1 MASQAVSGVPGDAGA
16 LQMDEIAQ
24 CIQLVP
30 EKTMLEISK
39 GPLGRFMQS
48 CDDLQKV
55 SCVWQ
60 SLLKTFATASTSHS
74 HTSVAC
80 NTLSAFLDAA
90 RISKCEGTRQLVL
103 SRETWL
109 SVFDVFL
116 IRFKDGK
123 PKPMKQLLESLV
135 TLLSKNLAEDDRQ
148 FIKSRI
154 INATVPSIVL
164 NERRSQLKACLVTLE
179 ILVRKNTL
187 SPIELIAMVQAWL
200 QGNAGRWV
208 PLFQEDCKA
217 LSIDVSQFSE
227 RSSDDGLDNPGS
239 QRTAAEVLVLALMAQ
254 AKSFELAAGPGDT
267 MTAFFLKVKALPQT
281 SYSREYVQSLLS
293 VWVAPVRH
301 IILQNMNLLEPMS
314 SYFLH
319 PLFSIDPVGFRG
331 FLNQLPLE
339 NLLTGDMH
347 DAPVDE
353 LSLLFASLQMA
364 KKIGLVHE
372 DHTSPKGPAAKNG
385 AGDEGLIL
393 KSEVIGQ
400 FLFHREFS
408 IRIAALSLLI
418 TANATTK
425 PFSSATMRAILKGL
439 PSLHA
444 ESDAYSRGEILS
456 IIRKL
461 IPRLKGGIM
470 SSEQNWAEVMASAN
484 KKQPPNYARDDP
496 ETQACLAEYLEF
508 LKTDL
513 QPTASYP
520 RHITSLKTLILLL
533 ESGLDARFEGSIV
546 SKNEGNFTKWRF
558 NVEVFEPSLLRLLV
572 DLLLDPFEEVRARS
586 LSIVNLF
593 PRNLLLGDGIQLG
606 SSASDKAQLLSA
618 LSTAE
623 QMASRT
629 SRADYADT
637 VARLYHILFCAAQR
651 STSGASQWWETKTG
665 VVDTILKRLEAKLS
679 LSGAIVKYH
688 LRDAPLH
695 GHVSALRYIVAM
707 TDFHI
712 LISDPESPNPENWR
726 STHARIVFV
735 CDKIWNE
742 VKPVLCI
749 DSPEGHSDEPAEGL
763 SVGPKDILS
772 YSWRALRESSLL
784 LHATLANSTYGP
796 QGLSGLTYEDY
807 EKIGTTSFTQLA
819 ELRHR
824 GAFSTVS
831 QTFATCCLRCGQS
844 GNAEISELPN
854 RWYQDA
860 RKIIFEAASKLTR
873 RSAGLPALIT
883 GIVSAKP
890 GGPLF
895 QKIVDDL
902 HEISHLPASHDSDKQ
917 DLELPQ
923 VHAMNCLKDIFTN
936 NKFGAFTEAF
946 IMPALTLSAERIGS
960 PIWALRNCG
969 LMLFRALLT
978 RICRTGTGL
987 GFGGKS
993 GSEPGAR
1000 VSFQKYPGLIQLLST
1015 LLTEEDTRN
1024 IADQDDHSIVT
1035 ERVFPALELI
1045 AEKVPNVYDVDDSLI
1060 LGLVKTQFSSPV
1072 WGIREHAAR
1081 VYASILNRSDIIKDI
1096 KSLVDADAQSKSQDL
1111 LHGKA
1116 LCVQYALRR
1125 FALVSNSL
1133 WNGMLACTEATTDF
1147 IDAELD
1153 HVEELSFFMKHL
1165 FAVLF
1170 PLAESP
1176 FVATTLVETLT
1187 ESVVKSFESGA
1198 DKTLFATLNDIF
1210 DTHALYDIVDFIFD
1224 SSHPSWKSLSTTR
1237 AASLLRRAL
1246 SWAAVLRILGT
1257 DQSNEELESFIL
1269 KVSCF
1274 DANVG
1279 AWLLEQLQETFGQNA
1294 ANRNILLRLYSV
1306 VILGA
1311 YPEDVKSSAI
1321 DSLASCLESVLDFGS
1336 DSFGGIVLPWE
1347 ALDRQINPGPAAPI
1361 WNRVR
1366 SDAELRLQG
1375 CLLAAKVLANQCQ
1388 SLQEDVTRWVIKLR
1402 FAMQEETEFT
1412 TRHAAVSSLTAFGRV
1427 LRSPGK
1433 APLAETFF
1441 LEPYLILYDML
1452 NDDDE
1457 ELRDL
1462 AALTASWVLS
1472 YSSVASFKAVTLS
1485 PFNASQL
1492 LSEFVVDNYAG
1503 SPLLC
1508 NRVIR
1513 YITGQESRIGGSTQ
1527 RKRQTPVS
1535 DLISEYMKESTTL
1548 FEEEKQNL
1556 FIDEVREVNRWS
1568 GQLLKLAAGSYD
1580 DRLTR
1585 SVCQW
1590 VSDGLSY
1597 LIELAVNGS
1606 GPGKDGFLGWTTKPE
1621 TFTLGVRLIELAG
1634 VMASPGFPA
1643 SKNLGGDEQILKE
1656 KLQLLYMHG
1665 KAVSLHVDWLS
1676 RIQRAVDAS

>member
-1 MASQAVSGVPGDAGA
+1 MTSQAVSGVPGDAGS

-48 CDDLQKV
+48 CDDIEKV
-55 SCVWQ
+55 NCVWQ
-60 SLLKTFATASTSHS
+60 SLLKTFATASISHA

-90 RISKCEGTRQLVL
+90 RISKCEGTRRLVL

-109 SVFDVFL
+109 SVFEVFL

-148 FIKSRI
+148 FIKSRV

-179 ILVRKNTL
+179 ILVRKNAI
-187 SPIELIAMVQAWL
+187 SPIELITMVQNWL
-200 QGNAGRWV
+200 QENAGRWV

-227 RSSDDGLDNPGS
+227 RTPNDGSDSLGS
-239 QRTAAEVLVLALMAQ
+239 QRTAAEVFVLALMAQ

-267 MTAFFLKVKALPQT
+267 MTAFFLKVKSLPQT

-301 IILQNMNLLEPMS
+301 VILQNMHLLEPMS

-319 PLFSIDPVGFRG
+319 PLFSIDPAGFRG

-347 DAPVDE
+347 DAPVDD

-372 DHTSPKGPAAKNG
+372 DHTSPKGPGARNG
-385 AGDEGLIL
+385 AHDDDLIL

-408 IRIAALSLLI
+408 IRIASLSLLI

-470 SSEQNWAEVMASAN
+470 SNEQNWAEVMASAN
-484 KKQPPNYARDDP
+484 KKQPPNYARDDL
-496 ETQACLAEYLEF
+496 ETRACLTEYLEF

-546 SKNEGNFTKWRF
+546 SKNEGNFTKWRM
-558 NVEVFEPSLLRLLV
+558 NIEVFEPSLLRLLV

-593 PRNLLLGDGIQLG
+593 PRDLLLGDGIQSG
-606 SSASDKAQLLSA
+606 SNTSDKAQLLSA
-618 LSTAE
+618 LVTAE

-637 VARLYHILFCAAQR
+637 VARFYHILFCAAQR
-651 STSGASQWWETKTG
+651 NTSDTSQWWETKIG
-665 VVDTILKRLEAKLS
+665 VVDAILKRLEAKLS

-707 TDFHI
+707 TDFHV
-712 LISDPESPNPENWR
+712 LISDPESPSHENWR
-726 STHARIVFV
+726 STHARIVFI
-735 CDKIWNE
+735 CDKIWSE

-807 EKIGTTSFTQLA
+807 KKIGTTSFTQLA

-844 GNAEISELPN
+844 SNPEISDLPN
-854 RWYQDA
+854 QWYQDA
-860 RKIIFEAASKLTR
+860 RKIIFETASKLTR

-890 GGPLF
+890 GGLLF
-895 QKIVDDL
+895 QKVVDDL

-917 DLELPQ
+917 ELELPQ

-936 NKFGAFTEAF
+936 NKLGAFTEDF

-1024 IADQDDHSIVT
+1024 IAEQDDHSVVT

-1081 VYASILNRSDIIKDI
+1081 VYASILNRADIIKDI
-1096 KSLVDADAQSKSQDL
+1096 KSLVDADAQSQSQDL

-1133 WNGMLACTEATTDF
+1133 WNEHVDEVSSF
-1147 IDAELD
+1147 I
-1153 HVEELSFFMKHL
+1153 KHL

-1176 FVATTLVETLT
+1176 FVATALLEALT
-1187 ESVVKSFESGA
+1187 ESVVKSFEAGA
-1198 DKTLFATLNDIF
+1198 EKTFFATLNDIF
-1210 DTHALYDIVDFIFD
+1210 DTHSLYDILDFIFD
-1224 SSHPSWKSLSTTR
+1224 SSNPSWKSLSTTR

-1246 SWAAVLRILGT
+1246 AWAAVLRMLGT
-1257 DQSNEELESFIL
+1257 DQSNEELEAFIL

-1294 ANRNILLRLYSV
+1294 GNRDTLLRLYSV

-1321 DSLASCLESVLDFGS
+1321 ASLASCLESVLDFGL
-1336 DSFGGIVLPWE
+1336 DNIGGVVLPWE

-1375 CLLAAKVLANQCQ
+1375 CVLAAKVLANQCQ
-1388 SLQEDVTRWVIKLR
+1388 NLQEDVTRWAIKLR

-1412 TRHAAVSSLTAFGRV
+1412 TRHAAVASLAAFGRV

-1433 APLAETFF
+1433 APVAETFF

-1457 ELRDL
+1457 ELRDF
-1462 AALTASWVLS
+1462 AATTASWVLS
-1472 YSSVASFKAVTLS
+1472 YSSVTSFKAVTLS

-1508 NRVIR
+1508 NRMIR
-1513 YITGQESRIGGSTQ
+1513 YTTGQESRIGGSTE
-1527 RKRQTPVS
+1527 RKRLTPVS

-1568 GQLLKLAAGSYD
+1568 GQLLKLAANSYD
-1580 DRLTR
+1580 DRLTGC
-1585 SVCQW
+1585 VCQW

-1597 LIELAVNGS
+1597 LIELVVDGS
-1606 GPGKDGFLGWTTKPE
+1606 GSGKDGFLGWTTKPE
-1621 TFTLGVRLIELAG
+1621 TFTLGVRLIELAA
-1634 VMASPGFPA
+1634 VMVSPGFPA
-1643 SKNLGGDEQILKE
+1643 SKSLGGDGQTLKE

>member
-1 MASQAVSGVPGDAGA
+1 MGKEMASEAMSGAPGDAGS
-16 LQMDEIAQ
+16 LQMDAIAQ
-24 CIQLVP
+24 CIQVVP

-48 CDDLQKV
+48 CEDIQQV
-55 SCVWQ
+55 SRVWQ
-60 SLLKTFATASTSHS
+60 SLLKTFATASISHG
-74 HTSVAC
+74 HTSVSC
-80 NTLSAFLDAA
+80 NTVSAFLDAA
-90 RISKCEGTRQLVL
+90 RISKCEATRQLVL
-103 SRETWL
+103 SRETWM
-109 SVFDVFL
+109 SVFEVFL
-116 IRFKDGK
+116 VRFKDGK

-135 TLLSKNLAEDDRQ
+135 ALLTKHLAEHDRQ
-148 FIKSRI
+148 FIKSQI
-154 INATVPSIVL
+154 IDATLPSIVL

-179 ILVRKNTL
+179 ILVRKNAL
-187 SPIELIAMVQAWL
+187 PPVELTTMVRSWL
-200 QGNAGRWV
+200 RENAGRWI

-217 LSIDVSQFSE
+217 LAIDVTQFLE
-227 RSSDDGLDNPGS
+227 KTSDDGPATLES
-239 QRTAAEVLVLALMAQ
+239 QRPAAEVFVLALVAQ
-254 AKSFELAAGPGDT
+254 ARSFELAAGPGDT
-267 MTAFFLKVKALPQT
+267 MTAFFQKVKALPPT
-281 SYSREYVQSLLS
+281 SHSREHVQGLLS

-301 IILQNMNLLEPMS
+301 VILQNMHLLEPMS

-319 PLFSIDPVGFRG
+319 PLFSIDPIGFRG
-331 FLNQLPLE
+331 FLNQLPFE

-372 DHTSPKGPAAKNG
+372 DHTSPKGPTAKGGAA
-385 AGDEGLIL
+385 DEGIIL

-400 FLFHREFS
+400 FLFHRDFS

-425 PFSSATMRAILKGL
+425 PFTSATMRAILKGL

-496 ETQACLAEYLEF
+496 ETRACLTEYLEF
-508 LKTDL
+508 LKADL
-513 QPTASYP
+513 QPTASYQ

-546 SKNEGNFTKWRF
+546 SKSEGNLTKWRF
-558 NVEVFEPSLLRLLV
+558 NTEVFEPNLLRLLV

-593 PRNLLLGDGIQLG
+593 PRDLLLGDGVQLA
-606 SSASDKAQLLSA
+606 SNASDQAQLLGA
-618 LSTAE
+618 LDTAE

-637 VARLYHILFCAAQR
+637 VARLYHILFCAAQ
-651 STSGASQWWETKTG
+651 SSSIDASQWWETKIG
-665 VVDTILKRLEAKLS
+665 VVDAILKRLEAKLS

-695 GHVSALRYIVAM
+695 GHVSALRYIVST
-707 TDFHI
+707 TDFHA
-712 LISDPESPNPENWR
+712 LISGPESPNYENWR
-726 STHARIVFV
+726 STHARIVSI

-784 LHATLANSTYGP
+784 LHATLVNSTYGP
-796 QGLSGLTYEDY
+796 QGSSGLTYDDY
-807 EKIGTTSFTQLA
+807 QKIGTTSFTQLA

-844 GNAEISELPN
+844 SDPEVADLPT

-895 QKIVDDL
+895 RKVVDDL
-902 HEISHLPASHDSDKQ
+902 HEISHLPAAHSDKQ

-936 NKFGAFTEAF
+936 TKFGAFTEAF

-1024 IADQDDHSIVT
+1024 IAAQDDHSIVT

-1045 AEKVPNVYDVDDSLI
+1045 AEKVPNVYDVDDRMI
-1060 LGLVKTQFSSPV
+1060 LGLVKTQLSSPV

-1081 VYASILNRSDIIKDI
+1081 VYASILNRSDIIKEVR
-1096 KSLVDADAQSKSQDL
+1096 SLIDDDAQSKAQDL

-1116 LCVQYALRR
+1116 LCVKYALRR

-1133 WNGMLACTEATTDF
+1133 WNEHAD
-1147 IDAELD
+1147 
-1153 HVEELSFFMKHL
+1153 ELSSFIKHFFAMV
-1165 FAVLF
+1165 FT
-1170 PLAESP
+1170 LAESP
-1176 FVATTLVETLT
+1176 FVATTLVEVLT
-1187 ESVVKSFESGA
+1187 ETVVKSLDSGSE
-1198 DKTLFATLNDIF
+1198 TILFATLNDIF
-1210 DTHALYDIVDFIFD
+1210 DAHSFDDILDFIFD
-1224 SSHPSWKSLSTTR
+1224 STHPSWKSLSTTR

-1246 SWAAVLRILGT
+1246 SWAAVLRRLGT
-1257 DQSNEELESFIL
+1257 DESNELETFIL

-1274 DANVG
+1274 DANAG
-1279 AWLLEQLQETFGQNA
+1279 AWLLEQVQETFGENTGK
-1294 ANRNILLRLYSV
+1294 RNTLLRLYSV
-1306 VILGA
+1306 VILGD
-1311 YPEDVKSSAI
+1311 YPGDVKSSAI
-1321 DSLASCLESVLDFGS
+1321 ASLASSLETVLDFS
-1336 DSFGGIVLPWE
+1336 RDNFHGIELPWD
-1347 ALDRQINPGPAAPI
+1347 ALDRQINLGSDAPI
-1361 WNRVR
+1361 WNRDR

-1375 CLLAAKVLANQCQ
+1375 CLLAAKVISNQSG
-1388 SLQEDVTRWVIKLR
+1388 SLQEDVSRWTIKLR

-1412 TRHAAVSSLTAFGRV
+1412 TRHAAVASITAFGRV

-1433 APLAETFF
+1433 APVAEGFF

-1472 YSSVASFKAVTLS
+1472 YSSVTSSKAVTLS
-1485 PFNASQL
+1485 PFNASHL
-1492 LSEFVVDNYAG
+1492 LSEFIVDNYSG
-1503 SPLLC
+1503 SPTLC
-1508 NRVIR
+1508 ARVIR
-1513 YITGQESRIGGSTQ
+1513 YITGQETRIGGSTQ
-1527 RKRQTPVS
+1527 RKRLSSVS
-1535 DLISEYMKESTTL
+1535 DLISEHRQESTTL

-1556 FIDEVREVNRWS
+1556 FVDEVREVERWS
-1568 GQLLKLAAGSYD
+1568 GQLLRLTKGSYD
-1580 DRLTR
+1580 DRLTV
-1585 SVCQW
+1585 SVSQW

-1597 LIELAVNGS
+1597 LIELAVDGAGS
-1606 GPGKDGFLGWTTKPE
+1606 GKDGFIGWTSKPE
-1621 TFTLGVRLIELAG
+1621 TFTLGVRLINLAA

-1643 SKNLGGDEQILKE
+1643 SRSLGGEGPTLKE

-1676 RIQRAVDAS
+1676 RIRRAVDAS